1 MEKSFPKISVV
12 IPSFNQGSYIE
23 ETILSIINQNYPKVE
38 IIIIDGGSTDSTINV
53 IKKYS
58 NYIDY
63 FVSEKDNGQ
72 AHALNKGFAV
82 ATGDIC
88 SYLNSDDIYVG
99 NILREISESY
109 LDNNF
114 KWASSN
120 ILIGHSLDKAVVW
133 EAKIE
138 SFELFC
144 AEQTIGQQGVFWEN
158 NCLKKPWFDENLKY
172 VMDHKF
178 FINLYRVFGPP
189 KFMKI
194 TGAFF
199 RIHSDSKT
207 TRLEEILF
215 NERKILTMD
224 TAKLANN
231 RNQKIKIL
239 LEKKR
244 LDLKIAINKEF
255 SNMLTKPEFKYKVLS
270 FLSILLIFIKTPFKF
285 RDKFFLGYLK
295 KSLKLF
301 K

>member
-1 MEKSFPKISVV
+1 M
-12 IPSFNQGSYIE
+12 
-23 ETILSIINQNYPKVE
+23 
-38 IIIIDGGSTDSTINV
+38 
-53 IKKYS
+53 
-58 NYIDY
+58 
-63 FVSEKDNGQ
+63 
-72 AHALNKGFAV
+72 
-82 ATGDIC
+82 
-88 SYLNSDDIYVG
+88 
-99 NILREISESY
+99 EISKLY
-109 LDNNF
+109 LDYNF

-120 ILIGHSLDKAVVW
+120 ILIGYSIDTSVVW

-158 NCLKKPWFDENLKY
+158 NCLRKPWFDENLKY
-172 VMDHKF
+172 VIDHKF

-189 KFMKI
+189 KFLEI

-215 NERKILTMD
+215 KERKILTKD
-224 TAKLANN
+224 TAEFANN
-231 RNQKIKIL
+231 KNQKNKIM
-239 LEKKR
+239 LEMKR

-255 SNMLTKPEFKYKVLS
+255 SNMITKSKFKYKFLS
-270 FLSILLIFIKTPFKF
+270 FLSIFLIFMKTPFKF

-295 KSLKLF
+295 KSLNLF